1 MKTVHV
7 IGVGLGYSDLTQKHH
22 DIIARADVLVGGK
35 RHLSWFRKHPAR
47 KREITA
53 PVDAVIDDIK
63 TWMTDRQV
71 MVLASGDPMFHG
83 IGETI
88 ADRLGPERV
97 RVHPN
102 VSVMAEAFARIG
114 RTWKDA
120 AVVSLHGRGQN
131 TERLV
136 SAIDR
141 GGPVFV
147 FTDPANTPETVA
159 RIALERNPAGMR
171 ICVAERLGEPE
182 ERIRWLERAEDAAG
196 SMEPNAVILLPE
208 TCGASGAAPPGN
220 PDEAFV
226 HDKGMITRRDVRA
239 ISISRLGL
247 TAGSVLWDLGAGSG
261 SVGIEAAALLT
272 NGRVAAVEKHPERV
286 AAIRE
291 NIRRFGTD
299 NVTVHHLHLPEGM
312 DTLPDPD
319 RIFAGGGG
327 KDLPEILG
335 KAARRLKPGGRIVV
349 NAVVIETLAAARAA
363 LEQAGLSCGVLSV
376 QVNKGKPMPA
386 GIRFCAENPVFVLYA
401 TKPGESLDTDR
412 SGEADEH
419 SPVRFVGAGPG
430 DPDLITVKG
439 QKALREADLVV
450 YAGSLVPEAVL
461 AWANPAAECK
471 SSAGL
476 HLEAITDLMARA
488 HGEGKRVVR
497 LHSGDPSLYGAI
509 AEQMNRLEEK
519 GVPFS
524 VVPGVTSA
532 FAAAGALM
540 LEYTVPEK
548 TQTLILTRAAGRTPV
563 PESENLKSLAAHGAA
578 MAVYLSAGLADRVE
592 KDLCQGYGPEAPV
605 AIVHRASRP
614 DQQIFR
620 TTAGNLSK
628 TLSEND
634 IRSTALIIAGPALAE
649 NRGIENA
656 SKLYDRSFSHG
667 CRKADQ

>member
-22 DIIARADVLVGGK
+22 EIIARADVLAGGK
-35 RHLSWFRKHPAR
+35 RHLAWFREHPAR
-47 KREITA
+47 KRVITA
-53 PVDAVIDDIK
+53 PIEAVIADIQ
-63 TWMTDRQV
+63 TWMTDQEV
-71 MVLASGDPMFHG
+71 VVLASGDPLFYG
-83 IGETI
+83 IGETL

-97 RVHPN
+97 RIHPN

-120 AVVSLHGRGQN
+120 AVVSLHGRQQN
-131 TERLV
+131 TEKLL

-141 GGPVFV
+141 GVPVFV
-147 FTDPANTPETVA
+147 FTDPANTPETIA
-159 RIALERNPAGMR
+159 RIVLDRHPSGIR

-182 ERIRWLERAEDAAG
+182 ERIRWLEREGDAAG
-196 SMEPNAVILLPE
+196 CMEPNAVILLPE
-208 TCGASGAAPPGN
+208 AGRENGTVPPGN
-220 PDEAFV
+220 PDETFV
-226 HDKGMITRRDVRA
+226 HDKGMITKQDVRA
-239 ISISRLGL
+239 VSLSRLGL

-272 NGRVAAVEKHPERV
+272 NGQVAAVEKHPERV

-291 NIRRFGTD
+291 NIRRFGAD

-327 KDLPEILG
+327 KDLPDILG

-349 NAVVIETLAAARAA
+349 NAVVMETLAAARAA
-363 LEQAGLSCGVLSV
+363 LEQSGLSCEVLNV
-376 QVNKGKPMPA
+376 QVSKGKPMPA
-386 GIRFCAENPVFVLYA
+386 GIRFCAENPVFVLHA
-401 TKPGESLDTDR
+401 KKPAECRDADR
-412 SGEADEH
+412 SGERGENP
-419 SPVRFVGAGPG
+419 PVRFVGAGPG
-430 DPDLITVKG
+430 DPALITVKG

-476 HLEAITDLMARA
+476 HLEAITDLMAA
-488 HGEGKRVVR
+488 AFHEGKRVVR

-519 GVPFS
+519 KVSFS
-524 VVPGVTSA
+524 VIPGVTSA
-532 FAAAGALM
+532 FAAAGALL

-563 PESENLKSLAAHGAA
+563 PESEDLKSLAAHGAA
-578 MAVYLSAGLADRVE
+578 MAIYLSAGLADQVE
-592 KDLCQGYGPEAPV
+592 KDLCHGYGPNAPV
-605 AIVHRASRP
+605 AVVHRASRP
-614 DQQIFR
+614 DQLIFR
-620 TTAGNLSK
+620 TTAGNLAK

-634 IRSTALIIAGPALAE
+634 IRSTALIIAGPALTE
-649 NRGIENA
+649 NRGLENA